1 MRSRWVATALAALVT
16 AAVLALLLSPEVLR
30 AFGAALERAR
40 PGPLL
45 LALAFGF
52 AVQYLRAWRFGVMS
66 LGRRG
71 PPQGPMLGIALRLNL
86 MNFLLPF
93 RLGELTFPVLMR
105 RVYRQDPLHA
115 TGVLVLARVFDLC
128 LVGALFCFALLATGA
143 GGTDPAARALL
154 GSAAVACVGLPL
166 ALVAGGRALV
176 GRWQPGGRA
185 GDLLRRLA
193 VGLDDL
199 GHGPR
204 ARLAVFLSAGI
215 WLAHGGLSVAAASA
229 VIAGFPTWSG
239 LLGAAAHSLAF
250 ALPVNGLA
258 GVGPAP
264 AAWAGAVAW
273 TGIVWSE
280 AVVAALTMHAVAV
293 AGALF
298 YGLPS
303 LFVRL
308 GEAPEGNA

>member
-16 AAVLALLLSPEVLR
+16 AAVLALLLSPEVGR
-30 AFGAALERAR
+30 AFAAALERAR
-40 PGPLL
+40 PGALL
-45 LALAFGF
+45 VALAFGF
-52 AVQYLRAWRFGVMS
+52 VVQYLRAWRFGVMS

-71 PPQGPMLGIALRLNL
+71 LPQGPMLGISLRLNL

-93 RLGELTFPVLMR
+93 RLGELTFPVLMQ

-115 TGVLVLARVFDLC
+115 AGVLVLARVFDLC
-128 LVGALFCFALLATGA
+128 VVAALFCVALLATGI
-143 GGTDPAARALL
+143 GGDDPATRALL
-154 GSAAVACVGLPL
+154 GAAALACVGLPL
-166 ALVAGGRALV
+166 ALVAGGRALI

-185 GDLLRRLA
+185 GGLLRRLA

-204 ARLAVFLSAGI
+204 ARQAVLLSAGI
-215 WLAHGGLSVAAASA
+215 WLAHGGLSVASASA
-229 VIAGFPTWSG
+229 VIEGFPAWTG

-250 ALPVNGLA
+250 ALPINGLA
-258 GVGPAP
+258 GIGPAP
-264 AAWAGAVAW
+264 AAWAAAVAW
-273 TGIVWSE
+273 TGIGWSE
-280 AVVAALTMHAVAV
+280 AVVAALVMHAVAV
-293 AGALF
+293 AGALL

-308 GEAPEGNA
+308 AEAPARSP